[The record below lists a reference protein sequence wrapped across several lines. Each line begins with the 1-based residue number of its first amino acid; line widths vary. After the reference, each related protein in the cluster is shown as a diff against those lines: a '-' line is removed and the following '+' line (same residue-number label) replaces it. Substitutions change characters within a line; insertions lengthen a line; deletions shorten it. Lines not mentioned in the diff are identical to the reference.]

1 MGCRTLDTMLRS
13 GRFALIG
20 AGARLE
26 GTLSAPEPI
35 EAGSA
40 PGTGNQLAPPLSPI
54 SEGAFPPS
62 QTWPPYARSPRSPGA
77 ALSYCWDR
85 AFDIAFKG
93 LLHLPGQL
101 K

>member
-1 MGCRTLDTMLRS
+1 MGSRTLDNMLRS

-35 EAGSA
+35 KAGSA
-40 PGTGNQLAPPLSPI
+40 PGTGSQLAPPLSPI

-62 QTWPPYARSPRSPGA
+62 QTWPPDARSPRSPGA
-77 ALSYCWDR
+77 SLSYRWGR

-101 K
+101 T